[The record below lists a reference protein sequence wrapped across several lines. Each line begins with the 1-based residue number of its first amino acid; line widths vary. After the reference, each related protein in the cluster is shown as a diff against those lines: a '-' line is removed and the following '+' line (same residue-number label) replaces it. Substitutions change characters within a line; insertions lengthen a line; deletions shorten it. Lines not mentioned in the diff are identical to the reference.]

1 MDWSQVE
8 VREAA
13 EIDRLCAEM
22 KAGEEAEVKRLLSR
36 TEQSPGVW
44 VTREEFASDWAG
56 EVEPDFVLCWPS
68 FEAGMDYLRSLRP
81 VPFAQGSR
89 VRVTLRRKT
98 V

>member
-8 VREAA
+8 VEEAA
-13 EIDRLCAEM
+13 E
-22 KAGEEAEVKRLLSR
+22 VSRLLAR
-36 TEQSPGVW
+36 TEETPGVW

-56 EVEPDFVLCWPS
+56 ETEPDFVLAWPS
-68 FEAGMDYLRSLRP
+68 FQAGMDYLRSLRP